1 MTILSVS
8 RQSAGTNGYEYIL
21 VGSSETTIKKTYGAS
36 APTDKY
42 MLRYSPSLRVL
53 IILFKLVI

>member
-8 RQSAGTNGYEYIL
+8 RQSAGTNEYEYIL
-21 VGSSETTIKKTYGAS
+21 VGSSETTIKKTY
-36 APTDKY
+36 TDKY

-53 IILFKLVI
+53 NILFKLVI